1 MRGTLTVTLRP
12 SARRNGLTLAAIC
25 ILAAACAGGV
35 TEPDATDEWGAPHLA
50 LVLTESGGTLEYD
63 CAHGTIDAGWTISSE
78 GRLIGAGEHFQEHGG
93 PIAEDEVIE
102 PRPASYVGLLRGDD
116 LRLTITLTDSAQVL
130 GTFDLR
136 RGETGPVFKC
146 L

>member
-1 MRGTLTVTLRP
+1 MPLRP
-12 SARRNGLTLAAIC
+12 SARRNGLTLGAIC
-25 ILAAACAGGV
+25 VAAAACAGSA

-50 LVLTESGGTLEYD
+50 MVLTEDGGTLEYD
-63 CAHGTIDAGWTISSE
+63 CAHGTIDAGWTVSAE
-78 GRLIGAGEHFQEHGG
+78 GLLTGTGQHFQERGG
-93 PIAEDEVIE
+93 PIAEDEVLE
-102 PRPASYVGLLRGDD
+102 PRPASYEGLLRGDD